1 MIPRTKVVGQSGR
14 DVIIIN
20 PPRGPKRSGLT
31 IGHAEFEASYFPIKF
46 TKLKYGFLT
55 LKEALQQ
62 GVACGRADNRPR
74 PTCPRGEGCYEGGKG
89 K

>member
-1 MIPRTKVVGQSGR
+1 MH
-14 DVIIIN
+14 
-20 PPRGPKRSGLT
+20 SGLT

-62 GVACGRADNRPR
+62 GVAVMRSSFRCGA
-74 PTCPRGEGCYEGGKG
+74 CYEGGKG
-89 K
+89 KYKEGQIT